1 MSELPS
7 AQSASLDQTLV
18 NILAER
24 LECEVTLVEQIDPA
38 ADSIFSDALADPG
51 KAAVRSGPANIF
63 TIALKLPLG
72 GIATWQS
79 EASQAAR
86 SAAYAET
93 ILALQTALNEKSQLQ
108 AEADALATQVVNDFE
123 ELSLIRSLASSLELP
138 SSGVGVDEVA
148 LNSLRPLAQ
157 GVGAVSIAAVF
168 LSEEGEEMGMPC
180 WSGEPVTASDA
191 LHELIREHRD
201 EAAMQPVVRNALNGC
216 EQTLAAESLHE
227 FVMVQCRSEGRLHGW
242 LIACNRVDDA
252 MHDVPWAQLG
262 FTTVQASLLETA
274 TNQLA
279 AQLHNMRLLRQKEE
293 LFTDVVRALV
303 NAVEARDP
311 YTCGH
316 SERVAQFG
324 KCLAACSGESIAVCE
339 RVYLTGLLH
348 DIGKIAI
355 PDGVLQ
361 KPGHLDENERAV
373 IETHTEA
380 GWRILHELEAL
391 RAVLP
396 GVLYHHEHFNG
407 NGYPDGLAGENIPLD
422 GRILA
427 VCDAFD
433 AMTSDRPYRAGMPVE
448 KAVEIIRRGAGSH
461 WDPRLIEVFVANI
474 DAIDKIRIEHQPRQ
488 QATRIPPVDGQATID
503 PMPTSV

>member
-1 MSELPS
+1 
-7 AQSASLDQTLV
+7 
-18 NILAER
+18 
-24 LECEVTLVEQIDPA
+24 
-38 ADSIFSDALADPG
+38 
-51 KAAVRSGPANIF
+51 
-63 TIALKLPLG
+63 
-72 GIATWQS
+72 
-79 EASQAAR
+79 
-86 SAAYAET
+86 
-93 ILALQTALNEKSQLQ
+93 
-108 AEADALATQVVNDFE
+108 
-123 ELSLIRSLASSLELP
+123 
-138 SSGVGVDEVA
+138 
-148 LNSLRPLAQ
+148 
-157 GVGAVSIAAVF
+157 
-168 LSEEGEEMGMPC
+168 
-180 WSGEPVTASDA
+180 
-191 LHELIREHRD
+191 
-201 EAAMQPVVRNALNGC
+201 MQPVIRNTLNDSEKTIEGG
-216 EQTLAAESLHE
+216 SLNE

-242 LIACNRVDDA
+242 LIACNRADDA
-252 MHDVPWAQLG
+252 MQDVPWAQLG

-303 NAVEARDP
+303 NAVEARDT

-339 RVYLTGLLH
+339 RIYLTGLLH

-361 KPGHLDENERAV
+361 KPGHLDENERSI

-391 RAVLP
+391 REVLP
-396 GVLYHHEHFNG
+396 GVLFHHEHFNG
-407 NGYPDGLAGENIPLD
+407 NGYPDGLVGENIPLD

-433 AMTSDRPYRAGMPVE
+433 AMTSNRPYREGMPVE
-448 KAVEIIRRGAGSH
+448 KAVEILQSGAGSH

-474 DAIDKIRIEHQPRQ
+474 DAINKIRIEHHPRE
-488 QATRIPPVDGQATID
+488 QATRIAPVNGQATID
-503 PMPTSV
+503 PLPASL